1 METNQNQNWT
11 ESGLTPLQEQAAILL
26 ASGETITAISEKL
39 DINRSTIYE
48 WQGILTFQCF
58 YNKQCEIIRERIKAG
73 LFGLQDEAFNAIKD
87 ILKGDNQAIKLKAAT
102 WLLDKASEAS
112 IGETNPIT
120 ILRDE
125 CKVFPN
131 FGGND
136 WDKYGRLL
144 EEYHLQDEERYIP
157 PHYD

>member
-1 METNQNQNWT
+1 MESNQNQNWT

-73 LFGLQDEAFNAIKD
+73 VFGIQDDAFNAIKD
-87 ILKGDNQAIKLKAAT
+87 ILKGDNQAIKLKAAI
-102 WLLDKASEAS
+102 WLIERADATG
-112 IGETNPIT
+112 IGETDPHSA
-120 ILRDE
+120 LKE
-125 CKVFPN
+125 KVHPSGSFSMWN
-131 FGGND
+131 SYNE
-136 WDKYGRLL
+136 KEYLELL
-144 EEYHLQDEERYIP
+144 EKYHLKDDEEGRI
-157 PHYD
+157 